1 MHHRLLLISVVHSIF
16 ISGNYKKSTLYGWG
30 NNILKDEYIL
40 RIENVTKDFPGI
52 RALSNVSFKIKK
64 GDIHGLCGENGAGKS
79 TLVKILAGVYPHN
92 TYEGKIY
99 FNDEELKFSSS
110 SIEEAIKEGIAT
122 VYQEPVL
129 VPQMTVGENIFLGR
143 EPEDKGIINWSKL
156 FSDTKEILKKYE
168 LNVPFFAKV
177 STLSV
182 GQQQMVEIAKTL
194 VQEIKLLIL
203 DEPTS
208 ALTEAEVNYLME
220 IVKNLKDNGVTCIYI
235 SHRLEEFFR
244 ITDNITV
251 LRDGLV
257 VDTVRTADTT
267 EEKVIAMMVGREMK
281 KRFPVRNSKPGEKIL
296 EVKNLSVSAQNKMVI
311 KNVSF
316 DLKKGE
322 ILGIAGLMGS
332 GRTELVTAIFGEYGK
347 HVTGE
352 IFLEEEPVKIRSA
365 RDAMKYGMSLVPE
378 DRKKMGLVLIQE
390 VFKNISLSNLRKFSN
405 ALSIDKYKEL
415 RECKKYADYL
425 TIKTPSLFTI
435 TESLSGGNQQK
446 VVIAKWL
453 MSNPKILILDDPT
466 RGIDVGT
473 KYEIYNLI
481 NGLAENGVGIIM
493 ISSEL
498 EEILGMSDRITVMC
512 EGEVTGILNRK
523 DATQER
529 IMALATTTK
538 RSYSYS

>member
-1 MHHRLLLISVVHSIF
+1 MVYSIF
-16 ISGNYKKSTLYGWG
+16 ISENCKKSNLYGS

-99 FNDEELKFSSS
+99 FNDEEIKFTRFSVRQA
-110 SIEEAIKEGIAT
+110 IEKGIAI
-122 VYQEPVL
+122 VYQELALIPE
-129 VPQMTVGENIFLGR
+129 MTVGENIFLGR
-143 EPEDKGIINWSKL
+143 EPEHKGTISWDRL
-156 FSDTKEILKKYE
+156 FSNAKEILKKYK
-168 LNVPFFAKV
+168 LNIPFAAKV
-177 STLSV
+177 SALSV
-182 GQQQMVEIAKTL
+182 GKQQMVEIAKAL
-194 VQEIKLLIL
+194 SQEVKVLIL

-208 ALTEAEVNYLME
+208 ALTDAEIKSLME
-220 IVKNLKDNGVTCIYI
+220 ILKYLKHNGVTCIYI
-235 SHRLEEFFR
+235 SHKLEEFFR

-257 VDTVRTADTT
+257 VDTVKTADTT

-281 KRFPVRNSKPGEKIL
+281 ERFPVRNRKIGEKIL
-296 EVKNLSVSAQNKMVI
+296 EVKELSTQDLLSQGKIAI
-311 KNVSF
+311 KNITF

-322 ILGIAGLMGS
+322 VLGIAGLMGS
-332 GRTELVTAIFGEYGK
+332 GRSELVTTIFGEYGK

-352 IFLEEEPVKIRSA
+352 IFLEGRPIKISSA
-365 RDAMKYGMSLVPE
+365 REAVNYGIGLVPE
-378 DRKKMGLVLIQE
+378 DRKKMGLVLMQAIY
-390 VFKNISLSNLRKFSN
+390 KNISLPNIRKFSN
-405 ALSIDKYKEL
+405 ALSIDKHKEL
-415 RECKKYADYL
+415 NECRKYADSL
-425 TIKTPSLFTI
+425 NIKTPSLFAI

-453 MSNPKILILDDPT
+453 MSTPKILILDDPT

-473 KYEIYNLI
+473 KYEIYKLI
-481 NGLAENGVGIIM
+481 NQLAEDGIAIIM

-498 EEILGMSDRITVMC
+498 EEILGMSDRILVMH
-512 EGEVTGILNRK
+512 EGKCTGILEQK
-523 DATQER
+523 EATQEKV
-529 IMALATTTK
+529 MALATGTK
-538 RSYSYS
+538 NYSEV

>member
-1 MHHRLLLISVVHSIF
+1 M
-16 ISGNYKKSTLYGWG
+16 
-30 NNILKDEYIL
+30 KDKIIL

-52 RALSNVSFKIKK
+52 RALSDVSFNIKK

-79 TLVKILAGVYPHN
+79 TLVKILAGVYPN
-92 TYEGKIY
+92 KTYQGKIY
-99 FNDEELKFSSS
+99 FNEKELKFTSY

-156 FSDTKEILKKYE
+156 FSDTKEILSKYN
-168 LNVPFFAKV
+168 LSVPFFAKL

-182 GQQQMVEIAKTL
+182 GQQQMVEIAKAL
-194 VQEIKLLIL
+194 SQEIKLLIL

-220 IVKNLKDNGVTCIYI
+220 MLKNLKDNGVTCIYI

-244 ITDNITV
+244 IADNITV

-257 VDTVRTADTT
+257 VDTVRTVDTT

-281 KRFPVRNSKPGEKIL
+281 KRFPIRDSKPGEKIL
-296 EVKNLSVSAQNKMVI
+296 EVKNLSISAQNKMVI
-311 KNVSF
+311 KDVSF

-332 GRTELVTAIFGEYGK
+332 GRTELVTALFGEYGNQID
-347 HVTGE
+347 GE
-352 IFLEEEPVKIRSA
+352 ILLEGKSVKIRSA
-365 RDAMKYGMSLVPE
+365 EDAIKYRISLVPE
-378 DRKKMGLVLIQE
+378 DRKEMGLVLIQE
-390 VFKNISLSNLRKFSN
+390 VYKNISLPNLRKFSSTLN
-405 ALSIDKYKEL
+405 IDKYKEL
-415 RECKKYADYL
+415 KECKKYADDL
-425 TIKTPSLFTI
+425 SIKTPSLFTI

-481 NGLAENGVGIIM
+481 NKLSENGVGIIM

-498 EEILGMSDRITVMC
+498 EEVLGMSDRIMVMR
-512 EGEVTGILNRK
+512 EGECAGILNRK

-529 IMALATTTK
+529 IMALATNLK
-538 RSYSYS
+538 RSYRYN